1 MSYSKGISCQG
12 ATSITTFADFLC
24 TKLSAPLRQAVYDKT
39 AIDIASEM
47 KSKLPAFNGNRLN
60 LENSILVYL
69 AEKEDF
75 EEYKRYI
82 QLTKYFFEEFIKQRV
97 DDYCL
102 DKNNPKLKNS
112 LNNSL
117 DSFHTLVLS
126 AIRDATEVTKDRR
139 GNVSLWLDEFCRRLL
154 QHLTL
159 PRDDLKSIEHQE
171 VTDIEFLKEAMSKAL
186 APVVEN
192 LKQDFAVIDL
202 EPFSRKP
209 HEILAEQLGGCWE
222 KCPFCTAPCTNT
234 IAGHDGKHS
243 VPFHRPQA
251 VAGWYFHTTDNL
263 VPVICSSLVASDK
276 HYRLSV
282 SEDRLIPYKKYWE
295 GGPPYSDWRITA
307 DMSEQSYWKW
317 FVCRFKTELEELYG
331 RKFEGYGEIPS
342 QWENIPKDNALRELK
357 KLYPSVSQ
365 KE

>member
-1 MSYSKGISCQG
+1 MCFQISCQG
-12 ATSITTFADFLC
+12 ATSITAFADFLC
-24 TKLSAPLRQAVYDKT
+24 TKLSAALRQAVYDKT

-47 KSKLPAFNGNRLN
+47 KSTLPAFNGNRSK
-60 LENSILVYL
+60 LENYILVYL

-82 QLTKYFFEEFIKQRV
+82 QSPKYFFEDFIKQRV

-102 DKNNPKLKNS
+102 DKNNPKLKS
-112 LNNSL
+112 FLKNSL

-126 AIRDATEVTKDRR
+126 AIRDSTEVTKDRS

-171 VTDIEFLKEAMSKAL
+171 VTDIEFLKAAMSKAL
-186 APVVEN
+186 SPVVEN
-192 LKQDFAVIDL
+192 LKKDFTTIDMG
-202 EPFSRKP
+202 PFSRKP

-222 KCPFCTAPCTNT
+222 KCPFCTALCTNT

-243 VPFHRPQA
+243 VPFHRPRA
-251 VAGWYFHTTDNL
+251 VDGGYWHKTDNL
-263 VPVICSSLVASDK
+263 VIEICSSLVASDCL
-276 HYRLSV
+276 HILRD
-282 SEDRLIPYKKYWE
+282 DRRIPYKKYWE
-295 GGPPYSDWRITA
+295 GGSPYSDWKITP

-317 FVCRFKTELEELYG
+317 FVCHFKAEIEKLHG
-331 RKFEGYGEIPS
+331 RKFEGKGEIPP
-342 QWENIPKDNALRELK
+342 QWKYVTKDTVLSELK
-357 KLYPSVSQ
+357 D
-365 KE
+365 